1 MAEPEDPQPRFD
13 AAHPHDDFDDDLVGF
28 ASSQALLA
36 SPVRPLVPP
45 EPARV
50 PDPPELAPQPEVTAD
65 AEPAALISSVA
76 SGPLVELDPAPEPHP
91 QPDAAV
97 IEAQLEPEPDRTV
110 EPAPEA
116 PADDIFESA
125 DEPPGQ
131 QPQVVQPP
139 VMQPELDSPD
149 PMREARMETPEP
161 EGPSPVGLAEPE
173 APVLAEPEAPVLA
186 EVETLSPR
194 PEAAPTPPADAFG
207 TAYGQPGATRSFERR
222 PSRRD
227 PGITSDGDARLSLAV
242 YVLLIAAAVS
252 VGLTVVLALFL
263 AWTGQFLVQGWTR
276 SHLEYQ
282 LRTSLIGVI
291 AGIVGVVTFPVGL
304 GVFVLSATVIWVVV
318 RGAAGLAKLLRHEEI
333 RDPRTWKLP

>member
-28 ASSQALLA
+28 ASSRALSA
-36 SPVRPLVPP
+36 SPVRPMVPP
-45 EPARV
+45 EPALV
-50 PDPPELAPQPEVTAD
+50 PDPPELAPQPE
-65 AEPAALISSVA
+65 
-76 SGPLVELDPAPEPHP
+76 
-91 QPDAAV
+91 AAV
-97 IEAQLEPEPDRTV
+97 IEVQLEPEPAPTA
-110 EPAPEA
+110 EPAPEV
-116 PADDIFESA
+116 PADDIFELA

-131 QPQVVQPP
+131 QPPVVQPP
-139 VMQPELDSPD
+139 VMQPELDAPD

-173 APVLAEPEAPVLA
+173 ALVLA

-194 PEAAPTPPADAFG
+194 PEAAPTPPADALG

-282 LRTSLIGVI
+282 LRTSLIGVL
-291 AGIVGVVTFPVGL
+291 AGIVGIVTFPVGL
-304 GVFVLSATVIWVVV
+304 GVFVLSVTVIWVVV